1 MVNSFITDG
10 TPWPLTNINLDQD
23 LSADAEEDSFSFFAA
38 NSKAYN
44 ERKRVREEAED
55 AEDSSF
61 EYRSIYFY
69 LPEDHR
75 SIYFYLLSTVAFIW
89 LTCMMSASII

>member
-1 MVNSFITDG
+1 MANSFITDG
-10 TPWPLTNINLDQD
+10 TPGPLTNINLDQSQD
-23 LSADAEEDSFSFFAA
+23 LLADAEEDSFSFFAA

-44 ERKRVREEAED
+44 ERKRVREEVED

-75 SIYFYLLSTVAFIW
+75 SIYFYLLSTVAFI
-89 LTCMMSASII
+89 